1 MGPLQSGN
9 SSKAIQRSSIISIF
23 IIALAL
29 LVGFPSILL
38 LAGCRSAEQEEPEL
52 TPAHRARMERGVDAM
67 VASSVMQVPTTFR
80 LTVLDPDR
88 KPLSG
93 VPVRFTVG
101 GVTGRPSA
109 VLQTGKGFFGSET
122 YHVLTDASG
131 LATKSVDRYVYVN
144 VSLDLQAI
152 GGRFVVPQENSAD
165 STYPGG
171 DGGQDRAWI
180 AMGQQDKLHH
190 SGTVTILPTV
200 GPQALVKV
208 ASWRPGVRQVDAW
221 CPVVAALAERGKLR
235 GSDIAIYPPC
245 VPGQEPIGLVVR
257 GWRAEGKRRARP
269 WLPIEL
275 DPETRQAT
283 AASQAARAA
292 EACPWWLELTG
303 VRGFGV
309 VDASAEEWP
318 FHAPEAGWH
327 ERLRFGSEDGSVT
340 KVRARFWL
348 RRPGTPVRYAFFDG
362 EARLMRRDETNPN
375 WGPPKS
381 QGVDP
386 VQWRGA
392 KPPDPERDEIGLFGT
407 LWINPSGSRNL
418 ERPLHFEQERYW
430 RPAPQ
435 VLNGYKDWD
444 QLLATWASESPEGYI
459 KLQDDLPPAED
470 GKPASVPH
478 GAPVPPRR

>member
-1 MGPLQSGN
+1 
-9 SSKAIQRSSIISIF
+9 
-23 IIALAL
+23 
-29 LVGFPSILL
+29 
-38 LAGCRSAEQEEPEL
+38 
-52 TPAHRARMERGVDAM
+52 MERGVDAM
-67 VASSVMQVPTTFR
+67 VEKSLMHTPTVFA
-80 LTVLDPDR
+80 LQIQDPSGR
-88 KPLSG
+88 PLSG
-93 VPVRFTVG
+93 VPVRFDVG
-101 GVTGRPSA
+101 GVVGRPSA
-109 VLQTGKGFFGSET
+109 LMQTGKGFLGNEIVSIRS
-122 YHVLTDASG
+122 DATG
-131 LATKSVDRYVYVN
+131 TAKKTVDQYIYVN
-144 VSLDLQAI
+144 TSLDFEAI
-152 GGRFVVPQENSAD
+152 SSRYIVPYL
-165 STYPGG
+165 STAEYPGG

-190 SGTVTILPTV
+190 SGRITILPTV
-200 GPQALVKV
+200 GPEPLVKV
-208 ASWRPGVRQVDAW
+208 AHWRVGVRQADAW
-221 CPVVAALAERGKLR
+221 RPVVAALAERGKLM
-235 GSDIAIYPPC
+235 GSDIPIHPPRI
-245 VPGQEPIGLVVR
+245 PGQEPTGLVLR
-257 GWRAEGKRRARP
+257 GWRSEGKRRARP

-362 EARLMRRDETNPN
+362 EARLIRRDETNPN
-375 WGPPKS
+375 WGPPKTA
-381 QGVDP
+381 GVDP
-386 VQWRGA
+386 EQWRGA
-392 KPPDPERDEIGLFGT
+392 QPPDSERDEIGLFGT

-435 VLNGYKDWD
+435 VLNGYKEWD

-459 KLQDDLPPAED
+459 KLQDDLPLAED
-470 GKPASVPH
+470 GKPALVPH